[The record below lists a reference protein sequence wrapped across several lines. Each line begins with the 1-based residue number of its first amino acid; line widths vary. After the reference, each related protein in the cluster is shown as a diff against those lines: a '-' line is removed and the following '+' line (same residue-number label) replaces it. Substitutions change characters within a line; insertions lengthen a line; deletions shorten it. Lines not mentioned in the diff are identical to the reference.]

1 MHRFFV
7 EQVPADEAILGG
19 DQSRQIATVLRLHPG
34 DHIIVIAGGS
44 EHEVELTGVTA
55 GRVSGRVVERR
66 AVMTEPPFQV
76 TLAIPLL
83 KGDRS
88 EEIIEAA
95 SQLGVSRFVPFL
107 SSRSVVKELSGAKL
121 ERWRRI
127 AQESAETARR
137 GVIPGIEPAVAWAA
151 LADRLTGT
159 VLVCWEEAREPHLGS
174 LALAEDC
181 SLVIGP
187 EGGLASDEVAM
198 LIARGARTISLG
210 PRNLRAE
217 TAAVAA
223 VTIVVARLEMQA
235 SYIPTTPRS

>member
-7 EQVPADEAILGG
+7 DDVPADEVILGG
-19 DQSRQIATVLRLHPG
+19 DQSRQIATVLRLDPG
-34 DHIIVIAGGS
+34 DRIVVIAGGS
-44 EHEVELTGVTA
+44 EHEVELTAVDA

-66 AVMTEPPFQV
+66 AVRTEPPFGL

-83 KGDRS
+83 KADRS

-95 SQLGVSRFVPFL
+95 SQLGVSRFVPFV

-137 GVIPGIEPAVAWAA
+137 GVIPGIEPAVDWAA

-159 VLVCWEEAREPHLGS
+159 VLVCWEEAREPHLAS
-174 LALAEDC
+174 LAHAEDC

-187 EGGLASDEVAM
+187 EGGLAPDEVA
-198 LIARGARTISLG
+198 IVTARGARTVSLG
-210 PRNLRAE
+210 PRNLRSE
-217 TAAVAA
+217 TAAIAA
-223 VTIVVARLEMQA
+223 VSIVVSGMDRQ
-235 SYIPTTPRS
+235 PTSR

>member
-7 EQVPADEAILGG
+7 DHVPGDDAVLVG
-19 DQSRQIATVLRLHPG
+19 DQARQIAKVLRLTPG
-34 DHIIVIAGGS
+34 EHLVLVAGGQ
-44 EHEVELTGVTA
+44 EHEVAIETVSPQRVA
-55 GRVSGRVVERR
+55 GRVVARG
-66 AVMTEPPFQV
+66 AAATEPPFRV

-95 SQLGVSRFVPFL
+95 SQLGVSRFVPFV
-107 SSRSVVKELSGAKL
+107 SVRSVVKDLSPAKL

-127 AQESAETARR
+127 ARESAETARR
-137 GVIPGIEPAVAWAA
+137 GQSPKVEPSVSLAA
-151 LADRLTGT
+151 LADRLEGA

-174 LALAEDC
+174 LGLRTDC

-187 EGGLASDEVAM
+187 EGGLGPDEVEA
-198 LIARGARTISLG
+198 LVARGSRPVSLG

-217 TAAVAA
+217 TAAIAA
-223 VTIVVARLEMQA
+223 VALVIAITEGHR
-235 SYIPTTPRS
+235 PG

>member
-7 EQVPADEAILGG
+7 AHVPADEAILSGH
-19 DQSRQIATVLRLHPG
+19 QARQIATVLRLHPG
-34 DHIIVIAGGS
+34 DHIVVVAGGS
-44 EHEVELTGVTA
+44 DHEVELIAVAAARVT
-55 GRVSGRVVERR
+55 GRVVERR
-66 AVMTEPPFQV
+66 AVTTEPPFRL

-88 EEIIEAA
+88 EEIVEAA
-95 SQLGVSRFVPFL
+95 SQLGVSRFVPFV

-127 AQESAETARR
+127 ARESAETARR
-137 GVIPGIEPAVAWAA
+137 GVLPEIEPAVSWDA
-151 LADRLTGT
+151 LADRLAGT

-174 LALAEDC
+174 LVPEGDC

-187 EGGLASDEVAM
+187 EGGLASEEVAI
-198 LIARGARTISLG
+198 LIARGAQAVSLG

-217 TAAVAA
+217 TAATLA
-223 VTIVVARLEMQA
+223 VGLVVAGLELRP
-235 SYIPTTPRS
+235 IGR